1 MPRISGSHFAELRK
15 VLRNALDEGMEISFI
30 YHDKPRLGLLT
41 DIGFGKQGAF
51 ITLEENDSVIC
62 GTGESSIAPAKRYRS
77 YSIVKIRELKT
88 LVMA

>member
-1 MPRISGSHFAELRK
+1 MPRISGSNFAELRK

-51 ITLEENDSVIC
+51 ITLEEDNGATLEGDGFVEHK
-62 GTGESSIAPAKRYRS
+62 TYKS